1 MADIESKTGQ
11 ALGIPT
17 ATPKAEK
24 RPTFSAAGKP
34 THIEQH
40 SRAGAFKTF
49 LWVAPLTALIWIY
62 AEREQIDKVEV
73 RVPIR
78 LLSKSTDRIITV
90 QKPADGMISLDIQG
104 PRASL
109 GELRDVLSKAPL
121 DVHITPEIGY
131 NGDISLA
138 EPISKSDLFKTYAVT
153 VSAARPPVN
162 IKVEAK
168 AAKRIP
174 VKRRQQDTF
183 VTNVSFEPETVVIEG
198 PKDTLEGIKPE
209 NLVAY
214 ADLSDFASKP
224 PGSYAPQDVPI
235 SLGSP
240 TDVPGVTMKESVRAK
255 VEISKS
261 APYNFAIP
269 IVLQINGR
277 VLSDDKFKIS
287 TTQDTLGG
295 VEVIGPPD
303 KIELLK
309 QRNFPAAVVVDM
321 TDAKNFDFATI
332 TTSSDKPYTLKPE
345 NYRMPPGVTVNN
357 PTRDIT
363 ITITR
368 RGN

>member
-11 ALGIPT
+11 TLGIPT

-34 THIEQH
+34 THVEQH
-40 SRAGAFKTF
+40 GRAGALKTF

-62 AEREQIDKVEV
+62 AEREQISSAPDV
-73 RVPIR
+73 RVQIK
-78 LLSKSTDRIITV
+78 LVSKSSDRIITV
-90 QKPADGMISLDIQG
+90 VKPTERMVSLDIQG
-104 PRASL
+104 PRASVN
-109 GELRDVLSKAPL
+109 ELREVLAKAPL
-121 DVHITPEIGY
+121 EIYITPEVGY
-131 NGDISLA
+131 KGDISLA
-138 EPISKSDLFKTYAVT
+138 EPITKSDLFKTYAVT
-153 VSAARPPVN
+153 VSAARPPVE

-168 AAKRIP
+168 AARRIP
-174 VKRRQQDTF
+174 VKRLPKDTF
-183 VTNVSFEPETVVIEG
+183 VTSVTFEPESVVVEG
-198 PKDTLEGIKPE
+198 PKDTLEAIKPE

-224 PGSYAPQDVPI
+224 PGSYVQDVTI

-240 TDVPGVTMKESVRAK
+240 TYVEGVTMKESVRAK
-255 VEISKS
+255 VEISKT
-261 APYNFAIP
+261 APYTIAIP

-277 VLSDDKFKIS
+277 VVSDDKFKIS

-295 VEVIGPPD
+295 VEVVGPLD

-309 QRNFPAAVVVDM
+309 QRNFPAAVIVDM
-321 TDAKNFDFATI
+321 TDARNFDFATI
-332 TTSSDKPYTLKPE
+332 TTSAEKPYTLKPE

-363 ITITR
+363 IAITR